1 MATNCG
7 SSTFIYQ
14 GFSNCNIMLQILF
27 PIRIYSFFCT
37 NASLSQYCE
46 TVPVTHKNNVDW
58 RARGFLVKVKE
69 KNCSHSLERNIT
81 KTQGKSLSYIKEL
94 IKYLFIVSIKIM
106 HEDISLLLF
115 LRTAV
120 HTSLRR
126 NC

>member
-1 MATNCG
+1 
-7 SSTFIYQ
+7 
-14 GFSNCNIMLQILF
+14 MLQILF
-27 PIRIYSFFCT
+27 PIRIYSFLCT

-46 TVPVTHKNNVDW
+46 TVRVTQKYDVDW
-58 RARGFLVKVKE
+58 RARGFLVKINK

-81 KTQGKSLSYIKEL
+81 KTQGKSLSDLKEL

-106 HEDISLLLF
+106 HIEDISLLLV